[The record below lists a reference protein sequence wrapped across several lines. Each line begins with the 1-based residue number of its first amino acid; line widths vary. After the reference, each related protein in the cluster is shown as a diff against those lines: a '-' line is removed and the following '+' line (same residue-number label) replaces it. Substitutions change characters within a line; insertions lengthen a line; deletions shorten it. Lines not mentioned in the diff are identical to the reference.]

1 MARRE
6 PRLPRLGDV
15 LLRALS
21 DAASMTDDAL
31 ATRTPATSPTGW
43 LRPLRWSEPV
53 VPGLPAGGAPS
64 SEFALPVGT
73 VTFLLT
79 DVEGST
85 LAWQATPEAMGGAIA
100 RQYENPRH
108 RRLRPRRRPL
118 HW

>member
-1 MARRE
+1 
-6 PRLPRLGDV
+6 
-15 LLRALS
+15 
-21 DAASMTDDAL
+21 MTNHAL
-31 ATRTPATSPTGW
+31 ATPTPTVSASASGW
-43 LRPLRWSEPV
+43 LRPLRWSEPTMSNP
-53 VPGLPAGGAPS
+53 PGG
-64 SEFALPVGT
+64 EFALPVGT

-100 RQYENPRH
+100 RHYENPRH